1 MEGSNCNYIFDA
13 IDCWFNICECSMSSE
28 RKLLGHLKTFI
39 NVLLEELVK
48 SLHVDKYSFVWE
60 STISSTLD
68 VFLLVSQMK
77 YKLGQMISHCIF
89 PSRRW
94 LDGPTIMR

>member
-1 MEGSNCNYIFDA
+1 MQLPADLTFVNVQC
-13 IDCWFNICECSMSSE
+13 
-28 RKLLGHLKTFI
+28 GHLKIFI
-39 NVLLEELVK
+39 NAFLEELVK
-48 SLHVDKYSFVWE
+48 SLHVDKHSFVWE
-60 STISSTLD
+60 RTISSTVH

-89 PSRRW
+89 PSRRC